1 MTEENHCSENA
12 MAERV
17 NGILKQEYW
26 LGTTF
31 RSKKQAYRAVDEAIY
46 LYNNRRPHLSLN
58 YKTPE
63 QVHVQAA

>member
-12 MAERV
+12 LAERV

-26 LGTTF
+26 LGSRF
-31 RSKKQAYRAVDEAIY
+31 RSIEQACSAVAEAIY
-46 LYNNRRPHLSLN
+46 LYNVRRPHMALN

-63 QVHVQAA
+63 QVHGCAA